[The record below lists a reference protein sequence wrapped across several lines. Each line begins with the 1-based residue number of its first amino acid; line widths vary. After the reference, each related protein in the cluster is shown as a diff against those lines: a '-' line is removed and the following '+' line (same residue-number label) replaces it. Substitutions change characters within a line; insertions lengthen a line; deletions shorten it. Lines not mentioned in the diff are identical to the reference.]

1 MSFATIY
8 FVLALIT
15 ATGTL
20 CALIKARQVYFLAL
34 PYFMLAWLTG
44 EMAMINLFLQLA
56 LTAVL
61 AVAGVMDDTTA
72 QCGLAIFALSW
83 MGLAYLH
90 LQAMDT
96 DGYIRSALRRE
107 LGVNYRL
114 DIPINRQ
121 MALNDGVR
129 STSWLKPFRF
139 AREGVHKH
147 AGISYGEAGVRNL
160 LDIYQPAVERER
172 PFPVLLQVHGGA
184 WIVGNKEEQAKPL
197 MYHMAQRG
205 WICVSIAYRL
215 SPAAKFPAHIVDV
228 KKAIS
233 WIKDN
238 IADYGG
244 DPEFIAITG
253 GSAGGHLSA
262 LAALTP
268 NDAEYQPGFE
278 DSDTTVQAAVPFYG
292 VFDFLDRNNI
302 RPAMPLEGFLAHKV
316 MPCSSYADR
325 ELWDRASPIARIGAH
340 APPFFVV
347 QGTHDT
353 LVWAEEA
360 RAFVAA
366 LQNQSQQKVA
376 YVELPGAQHAFEMFH
391 SVRTDHMVN
400 GVADFLEWTHGQW
413 LGDKI

>member
-8 FVLALIT
+8 FILALIT

-20 CALIKARQVYFLAL
+20 CALIKARQVYLLAL

-44 EMAMINLFLQLA
+44 ELALLSLFLQLA

-61 AVAGVMDDTTA
+61 AVAGVMEDPRA

-83 MGLAYLH
+83 IGLAYLH

-121 MALNDGVR
+121 RALNDGVR

-139 AREGVHKH
+139 EREGVRKH
-147 AGISYGEAGVRNL
+147 SNISYGEAGVRNL
-160 LDIYQPAVERER
+160 LDIYQPVIERER

-184 WIVGNKEEQAKPL
+184 WIVGNKAEQAKPL

-205 WICVSIAYRL
+205 WICVSINYRL
-215 SPAAKFPAHIVDV
+215 SPAAKFPAHIIDV
-228 KKAIS
+228 KQAIS

-244 DPEFIAITG
+244 DPEYIAITG

-268 NDAEYQPGFE
+268 NEAEYQPGFE
-278 DSDTTVQAAVPFYG
+278 DSDTTVQAAVPF
-292 VFDFLDRNNI
+292 LRC
-302 RPAMPLEGFLAHKV
+302 L
-316 MPCSSYADR
+316 
-325 ELWDRASPIARIGAH
+325 
-340 APPFFVV
+340 
-347 QGTHDT
+347 
-353 LVWAEEA
+353 
-360 RAFVAA
+360 
-366 LQNQSQQKVA
+366 
-376 YVELPGAQHAFEMFH
+376 
-391 SVRTDHMVN
+391 
-400 GVADFLEWTHGQW
+400 
-413 LGDKI
+413 